1 MFTLLVHSTSVLY
14 SKLSPYFLTALI
26 VASAV
31 SCFVR
36 WNEMCPPACHGKW
49 CVQFSVLSALR
60 ILTESSTCG
69 TVSRE
74 CDSDTHLWFSQ
85 LYLKL
90 QWNFDVFLDM
100 KNENKRSSKH
110 KIYLGQTKQC
120 MFPEQISCA
129 GQLQYKNTWAML
141 SQKWSKMEENRW

>member
-1 MFTLLVHSTSVLY
+1 MLHLLPEMFILLVHSTSVLY

-49 CVQFSVLSALR
+49 CMQFSVLSALR
-60 ILTESSTCG
+60 ILTGSSTCG

-85 LYLKL
+85 FKITVEFWRVSGYEKWKQMKLKTQNL
-90 QWNFDVFLDM
+90 FGPDKTVHVSRTDFLCWAVM
-100 KNENKRSSKH
+100 VQKH
-110 KIYLGQTKQC
+110 MGNAVSEVK
-120 MFPEQISCA
+120 
-129 GQLQYKNTWAML
+129 
-141 SQKWSKMEENRW
+141 